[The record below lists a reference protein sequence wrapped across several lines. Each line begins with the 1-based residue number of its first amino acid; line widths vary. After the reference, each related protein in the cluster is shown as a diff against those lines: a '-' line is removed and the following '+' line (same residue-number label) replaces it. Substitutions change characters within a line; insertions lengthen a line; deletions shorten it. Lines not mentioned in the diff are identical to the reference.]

1 MNLPNA
7 LTILRIF
14 FVPLLV
20 AALVQENVGFQ
31 IGAVKVTNE
40 WFIAGFIFLVAA
52 ATDLLD
58 GYLAR
63 RWKQVTTTGTLL
75 DPIAD
80 KLLVSAALISL
91 VQIRALPGWMAVLII
106 GREFA
111 VSGLRSIAAAE
122 GYTIKA
128 SDLGKTKMFCQVV
141 AISVMLK
148 LAVRHPALHT
158 AGLVLM
164 WGVVFFA
171 MASAI
176 SYFGK
181 FWHKVDESVKNRRR
195 LRVAGA
201 GAQTAARCGDVRN
214 DRWRRAAQRA
224 VWRGTI
230 LETAG
235 SQLNGTRLAFGAD
248 CAKTV
253 FHSSEMVTPPALLQG
268 ATRHPSRLPRGGFAP
283 AAIVPVKANLPSV
296 RARTQTASSAVIS
309 TCTVAS
315 GLGAVS
321 TGLVSTGLVSSGFGS
336 AGFGSAVSTGAG
348 VASATGDGGGAVG
361 TGFAGAGAGA
371 LSTAAA
377 AVVWAAI

>member
-31 IGAVKVTNE
+31 IGNAKVTNE
-40 WFIAGFIFLVAA
+40 WLSLAIFLVAA

-63 RWKQVTTTGTLL
+63 RWKQVTTIGTLL

-91 VQIRALPGWMAVLII
+91 VQVRALPGWMAVMII

-128 SDLGKTKMFCQVV
+128 SDLGKTKMFCQVI
-141 AISVMLK
+141 AISVML
-148 LAVRHPALHT
+148 LAVRHTSLHT
-158 AGLVLM
+158 PGLVLM

-176 SYFGK
+176 SYFNK
-181 FWHKVDESVKNRRR
+181 FWRKVDESIKNRRR
-195 LRVAGA
+195 HELLVLERK
-201 GAQTAARCGDVRN
+201 R
-214 DRWRRAAQRA
+214 QRA
-224 VWRGTI
+224 LRRQKRSMG
-230 LETAG
+230 
-235 SQLNGTRLAFGAD
+235 
-248 CAKTV
+248 
-253 FHSSEMVTPPALLQG
+253 
-268 ATRHPSRLPRGGFAP
+268 
-283 AAIVPVKANLPSV
+283 
-296 RARTQTASSAVIS
+296 
-309 TCTVAS
+309 
-315 GLGAVS
+315 
-321 TGLVSTGLVSSGFGS
+321 
-336 AGFGSAVSTGAG
+336 STGA
-348 VASATGDGGGAVG
+348 AGGLAG
-361 TGFAGAGAGA
+361 TIWKPPE
-371 LSTAAA
+371 
-377 AVVWAAI
+377 VN